1 MEDVSAAGHGDREG
15 IPTVTFKATGGI
27 PMAALPARR
36 SGRTPTV
43 VNPSREFEDIYDRMG
58 QLMNFAFGLTPA
70 ALADMP
76 WVPTADLSET
86 DDAYVAQVD
95 LPAVNKDQVEVQ
107 IQDRELIV
115 SGETTEPEDSGRRR
129 HRSSRRTGRFEFR
142 TYLPGDVKPDAV
154 TAQLSDGVLT
164 VTVPKSEAAKPRKIE
179 ITG

>member
-1 MEDVSAAGHGDREG
+1 
-15 IPTVTFKATGGI
+15 
-27 PMAALPARR
+27 MAALPARR

-70 ALADMP
+70 VLTDMP

-115 SGETTEPEDSGRRR
+115 SGEITEPEDSSSSSSRRRR
-129 HRSSRRTGRFEFR
+129 HRSSRRTGQFEFR
-142 TYLPGDVKPDAV
+142 TYLPGDVKADAV